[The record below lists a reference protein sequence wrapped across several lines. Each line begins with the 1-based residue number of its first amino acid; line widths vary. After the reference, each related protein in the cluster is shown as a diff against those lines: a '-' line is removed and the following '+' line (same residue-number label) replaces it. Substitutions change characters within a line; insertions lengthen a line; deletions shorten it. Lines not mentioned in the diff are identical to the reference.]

1 MKDKPQGE
9 KIIIEGILY
18 KDKDEVKFKNSR
30 DDIYNSKGGKEV
42 TESVAT
48 ETVATE
54 TVSQATQSGIQ
65 AVISQVQTQAA
76 NLGFGGCVAV
86 TSGMGFQLEHTID
99 HSNQAVEKAR
109 PMIVELIETGTIQE
123 TIPEGHSK
131 HGQEIPKIESFLGL
145 KVGEARARA
154 IEEKNKPEELKEAQR
169 VMTRSARSP
178 DVNDFGEKEASMQ

>member
-1 MKDKPQGE
+1 MSKKESGE

-18 KDKDEVKFKNSR
+18 KDKDEVKFKNSK

-54 TVSQATQSGIQ
+54 AVSQTTQSGIQ
-65 AVISQVQTQAA
+65 AIISQVQTQAA

-109 PMIVELIETGTIQE
+109 PMIVEFIETGTIQE

-131 HGQEIPKIESFLGL
+131 HGQEIPKVESFLGL
-145 KVGEARARA
+145 KVGEARQRAIKEKNKTDEERA
-154 IEEKNKPEELKEAQR
+154 IEKAFIESSRPPQIGDEEIG
-169 VMTRSARSP
+169 S
-178 DVNDFGEKEASMQ
+178 DI

>member
-1 MKDKPQGE
+1 MSKKESGE

-18 KDKDEVKFKNSR
+18 KDKDEVKFKNSK

-54 TVSQATQSGIQ
+54 AVSQTTQSGIQ
-65 AVISQVQTQAA
+65 AIISQVQTQAA
-76 NLGFGGCVAV
+76 NL
-86 TSGMGFQLEHTID
+86 GMGFQLEHTID

-109 PMIVELIETGTIQE
+109 PMIVEFIETGTIQE

-131 HGQEIPKIESFLGL
+131 HGQEIPKVESFLGL
-145 KVGEARARA
+145 KVGEARQRAIKEKNKTDEERA
-154 IEEKNKPEELKEAQR
+154 IEKAFIESSRPPQIGDEEKG
-169 VMTRSARSP
+169 S
-178 DVNDFGEKEASMQ
+178 DI